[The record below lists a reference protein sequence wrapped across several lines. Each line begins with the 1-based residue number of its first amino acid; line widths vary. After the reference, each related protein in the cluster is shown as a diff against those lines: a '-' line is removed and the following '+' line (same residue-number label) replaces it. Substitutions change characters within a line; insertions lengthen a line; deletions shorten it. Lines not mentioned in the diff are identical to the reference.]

1 MFLKSL
7 EYSQFIGKP
16 NFWCLEQFLLG
27 KINLIVGKNA
37 TGKTKVLNIIKA
49 ASSLLTGKQKLV
61 FDSGNY
67 KMVFDNNGRA
77 IEYILSYENQ
87 AVCKEEL
94 KVEGRVLL
102 DRGIDGKG
110 QIFAQQL
117 DKTMEFQAPANELA
131 SVARR
136 DSVQHPF
143 FEDLY
148 QWGKT
153 TYHYYFGTQLGKDVL
168 VIFAKDKEKE
178 SLDFKDTNN
187 VVSFLK
193 KGLIKYQDTFANSI
207 KKDMEAIG
215 YTIEDISV
223 APPKSI
229 KIHGGVGIPPE
240 GIFVIE
246 KDIPGGTDQYGMS
259 QGMFRALSLIIQIT
273 LAQLET
279 TPSCI
284 LIDDVG
290 EGLDFDRAS
299 RLIKLLIERA
309 NNSAIQLVMSTNDR
323 FVMNNVPLEYWG
335 VVQRIGQTCKIFNY
349 SNSKKKFDDFA
360 FTGLANF
367 DFLSTEF
374 YLKGFDKE

>member
-7 EYSQFIGKP
+7 EYSQFMGKP
-16 NFWCLEQFLLG
+16 NSWCLEQFLLG

-37 TGKTKVLNIIKA
+37 TGKTMVLNVIKS
-49 ASSLLTGKQKLV
+49 ASSLLTGEQKLV
-61 FDSGNY
+61 FNSGNY
-67 KMVFDNNGRA
+67 KMVFDKNGQA
-77 IEYILSYENQ
+77 IEYILCYENQ
-87 AVCKEEL
+87 AIYKEEL
-94 KVEGRVLL
+94 KVEGKVLL

-110 QIFAQQL
+110 RIFAQQL
-117 DKTMEFQAPANELA
+117 NSFMEFQAPVNELV
-131 SVARR
+131 SVSRR

-153 TYHYYFGTQLGKDVL
+153 TYHYYFGTHLGKNVL
-168 VIFAKDKEKE
+168 AIFVKDKEKE
-178 SLDFKDTNN
+178 GLDLKNTNN
-187 VVSFLK
+187 VVSFLR
-193 KGLIKYQDTFANSI
+193 KGLIKYQETFANSI

-215 YTIEDISV
+215 YIIEDISV

-229 KIHGGVGIPPE
+229 KIQGGVGIPPE
-240 GIFVIE
+240 GIFVKE
-246 KDIPGGTDQYGMS
+246 KDIPGGTDQHEMS

-279 TPSCI
+279 VPSCI

-299 RLIKLLIERA
+299 RLIKLLIEKA
-309 NNSAIQLVMSTNDR
+309 NNSAIQLVMSSNDR

-349 SNSKKKFDDFA
+349 SNSKKLFDEFA

-367 DFLSTEF
+367 DFLTTEF